1 MKNDMATLGKSKV
14 LSKIQIIGWR
24 LTLNSLSTR
33 AELVRP
39 GIIEVA
45 YNSVCPLCFDGIED
59 MEHLFYTFD
68 VASSVRK

>member
-14 LSKIQIIGWR
+14 LSKIQVIGWR
-24 LTLNSLSTR
+24 LILNSLSTR

-45 YNSVCPLCFDGIED
+45 YNPVCQLCFDEIED
-59 MEHLFYTFD
+59 VKHLFYIFD